1 MESLDHNL
9 RMHGPDAAALPTA
22 VRPATPSRPDGGAF
36 ADHLA
41 RVESPKTAPVRDRGD
56 AADRSRAVEPKVK
69 DDGPV
74 RDVSKDSKSDER
86 RSTKDRTEVVATK
99 QDSTSRRDQ
108 DPVSRETETTARDD
122 AASGRD
128 AAVTQEG
135 APKDQV
141 REDLD
146 EAHVTKEQDL
156 NEVDD
161 APLATLFEDLVAP
174 EGMASDTER
183 RTAEPIAGVPE
194 SIDEAAVGS
203 LMVDGTP
210 VLEATTD
217 IALET
222 DIAFDSSVELDT
234 NLAWTQQV
242 AADADAPFTGTDAG
256 VVSDPHLAVRAV
268 GGQVAEGVSMSEDA
282 PDPMLGSDPIAA
294 VHEGGAGVPIQLQ
307 AAVQAAGMATADAQ
321 VTPHDEAPVEV
332 KPHIAAPTMDSAQP
346 QQVLAEGASPTLTA
360 FVPITDV
367 ESAPLAKSA
376 SAVADPQGAAA
387 VAALGTESKDAS
399 TQRTQTTAPRTV
411 ADPEALT
418 RAEQM
423 LDQLRVKLSPKVRQ
437 ASLTLRPSEL
447 GRLMVNIEV
456 EGGKLTARMIAEK
469 PESLAALQHHVPELK
484 AMLEQRGLEVQH
496 IELSLAQDGSSFDLN
511 AGAGQSNGEGNTG
524 SKPDGRADLGDD
536 VSMKHSLTRA
546 IASEDALDLYA

>member
-74 RDVSKDSKSDER
+74 RDASKDSKSDER
-86 RSTKDRTEVVATK
+86 RSTKDRTEDVATK

-183 RTAEPIAGVPE
+183 RTAEPIAEVPE

-234 NLAWTQQV
+234 NLA
-242 AADADAPFTGTDAG
+242 
-256 VVSDPHLAVRAV
+256 VRAV
-268 GGQVAEGVSMSEDA
+268 GGQVAEDVSMSDDA
-282 PDPMLGSDPIAA
+282 PELTLGSDPIAA
-294 VHEGGAGVPIQLQ
+294 VHEEVSGVPTQLQ
-307 AAVQAAGMATADAQ
+307 TAVQAAGLATADAP
-321 VTPHDEAPVEV
+321 VAAHDEAPVET
-332 KPHIAAPTMDSAQP
+332 KPHTTVPATDTAQSQP
-346 QQVLAEGASPTLTA
+346 VLVEGASPTLTA
-360 FVPITDV
+360 FVPITDA